1 MKYSIILPTYNEALN
16 VSAMVRS
23 IRKLYGNEPE
33 ILIVD
38 DRSPDGTFEQASAF
52 ASQIPN
58 VRAFLHDGIRSL
70 SASVLYGFDRAT
82 GDVLICM
89 DADGQHRPED
99 LGKLFQSMEHN
110 DMVVGSRYA
119 EGGGFAEKWKFSRV
133 LTSRTA
139 ALMAKLILKV
149 RIQDPMSGFFA
160 VRKEAYEKVRGELD
174 PRGFKIMLEILSLLA
189 LFPNIRIAE
198 TGIVFAMRKHGASKL
213 SANVIFQYLLMLKN
227 SFLKQ
232 RKLKKRIALSA

>member
-16 VSAMVRS
+16 ISAMVRR
-23 IRKLYGNEPE
+23 IRELYGNDPE

-38 DRSPDGTFEQASAF
+38 DRSPDGTFEQASAL
-52 ASQIPN
+52 ASDIPN
-58 VRAFLHDGIRSL
+58 VRAVLHDGPRSL
-70 SASVLYGFDRAT
+70 SASVLCGFDRAQ
-82 GDVLICM
+82 GDVLFCM

-99 LGKLFQSMEHN
+99 LGRLLPAMEHN
-110 DMVVGSRYA
+110 DMVIGSRYV

-139 ALMAKLILKV
+139 ALMAKLILNV

-160 VRKEAYEKVRGELD
+160 IRKEAYEKVRAELD
-174 PRGFKIMLEILSLLA
+174 PRGFKIMLEILSLLI
-189 LFPNIRIAE
+189 LLPGIRIAE

-213 SANVIFQYLLMLKN
+213 STHVILQYLLMLKN

-232 RKLKKRIALSA
+232 QKLKKRIALSA